1 MTKILG
7 ISAFYHDSAAALI
20 INGEIISAA
29 QEERFSRIKHD
40 SKYPHNAIE
49 FVLKNSN
56 LKLSEIDHIVFFE
69 KPFLKFERLLE
80 TYLAFAPK
88 GFKSFSM
95 SMPIW
100 LREKLFQKKFL
111 FDQLKRH
118 DQNFNDIEKINF
130 SEHHYSHAASA
141 FYPSPFKDAVIITL
155 DGVGEWAT
163 TTVAIGKDNKID
175 MLKEIYFPHS
185 IGLLYSA
192 FTYYLGFKVNS
203 GEYKVMGLAP
213 YGEPKYKDIIL
224 KKLIDLK
231 DDGSFRL
238 NMKYF
243 NYATGLTM
251 TNKNFSNLFD
261 RKVREPEKELLTQFH
276 MDIASSIQSVL
287 EEIVLKLTKS
297 IAQETKIKNLC
308 MAGGVAL
315 NCVANGKILKN
326 NIFENIWLQPAS
338 GDAGGSLGAAL
349 AFWHHELGK
358 KRLTPTSY
366 DHMKGSYLGP
376 SFKDDQ
382 IEKTLTSLGANF
394 KKYNEENLIN
404 LVVEELKNEKTIGW
418 FQGRMEFGPR
428 ALGARSIIA
437 DPRSDKMQKELNL
450 KVKFRESFRPFAP
463 SILREDVNDW
473 FDINTDSP
481 YMLLVADIK
490 KNIQIQMNEEDKKLF
505 GIEKLNIKRSSI
517 PAVTHVDYSARI
529 QTVHEETNPK
539 YYKLLKKFKEITGCP
554 ILVNTSF
561 NVRGEPIVCSVEDS
575 FRCFMGTN
583 LDILVCENFILFK
596 EEQDKKLLKDYKN
609 KFEKD

>member
-349 AFWHHELGK
+349 AFWYHELGE
-358 KRLTPTSY
+358 KRSIPSFL
-366 DHMKGSYLGP
+366 DDMKGSYLGP
-376 SFKDDQ
+376 SFKDDH
-382 IEKTLTSLGANF
+382 IEKILVSLGAKF
-394 KKYNEENLIN
+394 QKYDEEKLIN
-404 LVVEELKNEKTIGW
+404 FVVEELKNEKTIGW

-437 DPRSDKMQKELNL
+437 DPRSNKMQKELNL

-463 SILREDVNDW
+463 SILREDLNDW
-473 FDINTDSP
+473 FDINTDTP
-481 YMLLVADIK
+481 YMLLVADVK
-490 KNIQIQMNEEDKKLF
+490 KNIQIPMNEEDKKLF